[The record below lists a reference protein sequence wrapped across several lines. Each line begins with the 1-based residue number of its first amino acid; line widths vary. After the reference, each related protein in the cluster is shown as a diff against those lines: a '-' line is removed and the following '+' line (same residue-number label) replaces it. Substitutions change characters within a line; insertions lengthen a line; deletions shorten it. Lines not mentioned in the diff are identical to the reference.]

1 MRQFVCL
8 TLLLGLSGAPWAWGD
23 APAKPAGPSA
33 DQLLQQLGS
42 RDPKAREAA
51 SKALAEL
58 GPEALPAL
66 QKAKLRADPELRR
79 RLEELIPVLERA
91 GILTPKRVTL
101 HMTNKPM
108 SAVCA
113 ELAKQT
119 GYKIEFMNWGWMWG
133 MWGNVP
139 DKALYTFH
147 LEKLPFWEALDKICD
162 STGMILQ
169 QNWWGDD
176 TMRLYS
182 ADSYVPFNYRKGPF
196 KVIANTFNY
205 QRNNNF
211 GQLPK
216 NGNPQ
221 AQHGWENLNVGLMLC
236 VEPKLPIIRLGT
248 VRWLTVEDDEG
259 HSMIPPPVTVNQGNM
274 YYGGRMF
281 WGWGGGNYRCY
292 SQQTQASLLW
302 PSKTAKTVKVMRG
315 IMPVTLLSEQKPT
328 IITERLLSSKG
339 KTFKVGQT
347 TFKVE
352 DVTELA
358 GKQHQIKIHVTEES
372 KDNPNDWTR
381 IQSLQQ
387 RLEVHDD
394 RGNKLPWAF
403 QPIQWQNNNSV
414 QLQLT
419 TGQQNQPGMPVN
431 AANGNG
437 HAKFGPPNHL
447 VYYAWTLM
455 EHEVEFE
462 FHDVPLP

>member
-8 TLLLGLSGAPWAWGD
+8 TLLLVLGLAPWARGD
-23 APAKPAGPSA
+23 AAAKRPAPSA
-33 DQLLQQLGS
+33 DQLLHQLGS

-58 GPEALPAL
+58 GPDALPAL
-66 QKAKLRADPELRR
+66 QKAKLKADPELRR
-79 RLEELIPVLERA
+79 RLEELIPLLERA

-113 ELAKQT
+113 ELSKQT

-147 LEKLPFWEALDKICD
+147 LDKLPFWEAMDRICD
-162 STGMILQ
+162 STGMVLQ
-169 QNWWGDD
+169 QWYGWGDD
-176 TMRLYS
+176 TMRLYA
-182 ADSYVPFNYRKGPF
+182 ADSYVPFNYRRGPF
-196 KVIANTFNY
+196 KVMATGFNY

-216 NGNPQ
+216 NGNPL
-221 AQHGWENLNVGLMLC
+221 AQRGWENLYASLMLC
-236 VEPKLPIIRLGT
+236 VEPKLPIIRLGA
-248 VRWLTVEDDEG
+248 VRWLAVEDEEG
-259 HSMIPPPVTVNQGNM
+259 HSLIPPRVPVNQGPM
-274 YYGGRMF
+274 YYEGGMWF
-281 WGWGGGNYRCY
+281 GNSYRCY

-302 PSKTAKTVKVMRG
+302 PSKTARTVKIMRG
-315 IMPVTLLSEQKPT
+315 IIPATLLSEQKPT
-328 IITERLLSSKG
+328 VVTERLLSSKG

-358 GKQHQIKIHVTEES
+358 GKQHQIKLHVTEES
-372 KDNPNDWTR
+372 RDSPNDWRR

-387 RLEVHDD
+387 RLEVQDD
-394 RGNKLPWAF
+394 RGNKLPWVF
-403 QPIQWQNNNSV
+403 QPVQWQNNNSV

-419 TGQQNQPGMPVN
+419 TGQQNQPFVPAN
-431 AANGNG
+431 ANLNGNG
-437 HAKFGPPNHL
+437 QARLGLPNRL

-455 EHEVEFE
+455 EHYVEFE
-462 FHDVPLP
+462 FRDLPLP